1 MIKDRLFKIMNVVL
15 YTRVSTKEQVEGFSL
30 SSQEKVCRDYAEK
43 QGWNVI
49 EIFEEQGESAKTA
62 YRTQLLKLLEYCAKN
77 KGKIDAL
84 LVYKLDRFAR
94 DSSDHHTIR
103 AALSR
108 YGMVLR
114 SVTENIDETS
124 TGKFMENMFAA
135 VNQFD
140 NDVRADRTRAGMKE
154 KVRQGLWSWAP
165 PMGYKSSP
173 AGMII
178 DTEKALFIKQAF
190 ELYATGNY
198 GINEIAKRFNKWG
211 IRTKKGNKISSQTVT
226 KILENK
232 LYMGIIEVNGW
243 EGEVEGIHEK
253 IINPELFYKAKA
265 VREGKSVSAVPRLV
279 NNPEFPLKNI
289 AKCYSCGSY
298 LTASKSTGRKR
309 KYAYYHCICGK
320 TRIRKEILEESF
332 LYSLKQI
339 QPNQDFVNLFKE
351 VLVKVWEMKQRFVVN
366 EQQQIDNSLQH
377 LREMKKRLIEKNL
390 EGIISNQDYK
400 EQVEA
405 LSARIII
412 KEVERSEIKMEES
425 NIDYLVSASEEL
437 FNKVSTIWLDA
448 PFEHKLKFQHLLFPK
463 GIIYKDGNIGINE
476 LGLPFNLIANAEV
489 EKTTLVPP
497 RGFEPLILWLKTRCP
512 GPLDD
517 GGIKTIIP

>member
-1 MIKDRLFKIMNVVL
+1 MIKMNKDIMNVIL
-15 YTRVSTKEQVEGFSL
+15 YTRVSTKEQVEGYSL
-30 SSQEKVCRDYAEK
+30 SSQEKVCRDYAKK
-43 QGWNVI
+43 QGWNVV

-62 YRTQLLKLLEYCAKN
+62 DRTQLLKLLEYCSRN

-165 PMGYKSSP
+165 PMGYKSSS

-178 DTEKALFIKQAF
+178 DKEKAPFIRQAF
-190 ELYATGNY
+190 EIYATGNY
-198 GINEIAKRFNKWG
+198 TIREIAKRFNKWG
-211 IRTKKGNKISSQTVT
+211 IKTKKGNRISPQAATR
-226 KILENK
+226 ILENK
-232 LYMGIIEVNGW
+232 LYMGVIAVKGWQDEVVG
-243 EGEVEGIHEK
+243 VHER
-253 IINPELFYKAKA
+253 IVSPELFCKVQA
-265 VREGKSVSAVPRLV
+265 VRRGKSTTAVPRLV

-289 AKCYSCGSY
+289 TKCLDCGKY
-298 LTASKSTGRKR
+298 LTASKSTGRSQR
-309 KYAYYHCICGK
+309 YAYYHCTCGK
-320 TRIRKEILEESF
+320 IRVGKKVLEDSF
-332 LYSLKQI
+332 FDFLKQI
-339 QPNQDFVNLFKE
+339 QPNKDFIKLFKE
-351 VLVKVWEMKQRFVVN
+351 ILVEVWKKKQGFVFE
-366 EQQQIDNSLQH
+366 EQRKMDKDLVF
-377 LREMKKRLIEKNL
+377 LREMKRRLIEKNL
-390 EGIISNQDYK
+390 QGIISDEDYK
-400 EQVEA
+400 EQIE
-405 LSARIII
+405 SIGIRITI

-425 NIDYLVSASEEL
+425 NIDYLVSVSEEL

-463 GIIYKDGNIGINE
+463 GIVYKDENIGTEE
-476 LGLPFNLIANAEV
+476 LGLPFKLITDAEV
-489 EKTTLVPP
+489 KKTTLVALT
-497 RGFEPLILWLKTRCP
+497 GFEPVIFTLRR
-512 GPLDD
+512 
-517 GGIKTIIP
+517 